1 MTSSCG
7 SCYWQ
12 NTVDIFTWQTALTH
26 TAATVLT
33 IVDDSNNTT
42 KTSTINVSNFTVP
55 SSLQGLG
62 TGMNNV
68 WIYSY
73 TGTNFAL

>member
-1 MTSSCG
+1 M
-7 SCYWQ
+7 
-12 NTVDIFTWQTALTH
+12 DLFTWQTALTH

-33 IVDDSNNTT
+33 VVDDSNNTT
-42 KTSTINVSNFTVP
+42 KTSTINVSDFTVP

-68 WIYSY
+68 WIYNY